1 MCHYWIL
8 ILSLGLGISSPIVS
22 KVSPTQIGLGGG
34 AVTIEGAGFSE
45 DVFNQFDPVL
55 GNKVTTFK
63 RFLLFYLTYFFRFG
77 SPMSLSLCLA
87 RIPSTGTSCW
97 RTHRIPQPRGS
108 CVISRPGRAPRAQ
121 TGSVSSSRLMGWTS
135 LTTLQFATG
144 TDTLH

>member
-1 MCHYWIL
+1 MINFKSSGCHYWIF

-63 RFLLFYLTYFFRFG
+63 G
-77 SPMSLSLCLA
+77 SYC
-87 RIPSTGTSCW
+87 ST
-97 RTHRIPQPRGS
+97 
-108 CVISRPGRAPRAQ
+108 
-121 TGSVSSSRLMGWTS
+121 
-135 LTTLQFATG
+135 
-144 TDTLH
+144 